1 MPLALPAASN
11 RRNAPATA
19 ATPPWIAAPG
29 AERWTGPA
37 PPQAAQGAAPDRQP
51 GAGSTPG
58 VHHGPGGEPR
68 SAARPGTKPGSA
80 IVLIDGNNFYA
91 SCEAALDPSLR
102 GRPLVVL
109 SNNDGCIVAR
119 SAEARAL
126 GIAMGTPYFKVRR
139 ELEQHAVVVRSSNYA
154 LYADMSQRLMRSL
167 EAWVEELE
175 VYSIDEAFGRLQRP
189 APGASWGPARDDSA
203 GAGDLRAWG
212 LALRRQVRRQLGL
225 PIAIGIAPSK
235 VLAKL
240 ANKLAKTDHA
250 HRGVFD
256 LGAVADPDL
265 WLEQLPVEEVWGIGR
280 KLSRWCR
287 LRGAANA
294 RQLRDLASGELR
306 SKAGVVGLR
315 LQQELRGHSCLPLAL
330 APAPKRETC
339 VSRSFSEPVRE
350 LGQLRQAIATYLSR
364 AAEKLRRQQQLTDT
378 VTVFVR
384 SSPFNGS
391 QFYAKAATVTLP
403 LASQDTAVL
412 LAAALPLAALL
423 FKPHKPLQKAG
434 VLLQN
439 LQPLN
444 QLQHN
449 LLAPLPEAQQQRRER
464 LLATVDGLNR
474 HYGSGTIAWA
484 ACGLRPAWA
493 MKRQRLSNAATTR
506 LANIPLAWAR

>member
-1 MPLALPAASN
+1 MSLAPLAP
-11 RRNAPATA
+11 T
-19 ATPPWIAAPG
+19 AAPG
-29 AERWTGPA
+29 RRSDP
-37 PPQAAQGAAPDRQP
+37 GAAEQRPDP
-51 GAGSTPG
+51 
-58 VHHGPGGEPR
+58 
-68 SAARPGTKPGSA
+68 AARPASGMA

-139 ELEQHAVVVRSSNYA
+139 ELERQGVVVRSSNYA

-167 EAWVEELE
+167 EPWVEELE
-175 VYSIDEAFGRLQRP
+175 IYSIDEAFGRLHRP
-189 APGASWGPARDDSA
+189 APGAGRCPGA
-203 GAGDLRAWG
+203 GEGSGGGDLRAWG

-240 ANKLAKTDHA
+240 ANKLAKKDPA

-256 LGAVADPDL
+256 LGAVGDPGP

-315 LQQELRGHSCLPLAL
+315 LQQELRGYSCLPLAL
-330 APAPKRETC
+330 APAAKRETC
-339 VSRSFSEPVRE
+339 VSRSFSEPIKE
-350 LGQLRQAIATYLSR
+350 LAQLRQAIATYLSR
-364 AAEKLRRQQQLTDT
+364 AAEKLRRQGQLTDT

-423 FKPHKPLQKAG
+423 FKAHKPLQKAG

-439 LQPLN
+439 LQPIS
-444 QLQHN
+444 QLQHS
-449 LLAPLPEAQQQRRER
+449 LLAPLPEAEQQRRE
-464 LLATVDGLNR
+464 LLLGTIDGLNR
-474 HYGSGTIAWA
+474 RYGSGTVAWA

-493 MKRQRLSNAATTR
+493 MKRQQLSCAATTR
-506 LANIPLAWAR
+506 LAAIPIAWAR

>member
-1 MPLALPAASN
+1 M
-11 RRNAPATA
+11 
-19 ATPPWIAAPG
+19 
-29 AERWTGPA
+29 
-37 PPQAAQGAAPDRQP
+37 
-51 GAGSTPG
+51 
-58 VHHGPGGEPR
+58 
-68 SAARPGTKPGSA
+68 
-80 IVLIDGNNFYA
+80 IDGNNFYA
-91 SCEAALDPSLR
+91 SCEAAIDPSLR

-139 ELEQHAVVVRSSNYA
+139 ELERHGVVVRSSNYA

-175 VYSIDEAFGRLQRP
+175 VYSIDEAFGRLHRP
-189 APGASWGPARDDSA
+189 ARAAHQPGSS
-203 GAGDLRAWG
+203 DLVAWG
-212 LALRRQVRRQLGL
+212 RELRRQVRRQLGL

-240 ANKLAKTDHA
+240 ANKLAKQDPS

-256 LGAVADPDL
+256 LGAVADPDP

-315 LQQELRGHSCLPLAL
+315 LQQELRGQSCLPLAL
-330 APAPKRETC
+330 APAAKRETC
-339 VSRSFSEPVRE
+339 VSRSFSEPIRE

-364 AAEKLRRQQQLTDT
+364 AAEKLRRQGQLTNT
-378 VTVFVR
+378 VTVSVSVFVR

-391 QFYAKAATVTLP
+391 QFYANAATVTLP

-412 LAAALPLAALL
+412 LAAALPLAARL
-423 FKPHKPLQKAG
+423 FKAHKPLQKAG

-439 LQPLN
+439 LQPLS

-449 LLAPLPEAQQQRRER
+449 LLAPLPEDEQQRREL
-464 LLATVDGLNR
+464 LLASIDGLNR
-474 HYGSGTIAWA
+474 RYGSGTVAWA

-493 MKRQRLSNAATTR
+493 MKRQRLSQAATTR
-506 LANIPLAWAR
+506 LEAIPVVWAR